1 MLSSKGIGD
10 SGIKTGPGLAMEIPL
25 FNSGQGRI
33 SRAEV
38 ELEQAALQLA
48 ALRAQVESET
58 AAAAARLSQVAASLQ
73 RLRRELIPVAEQTLA
88 LSGKAYEAG
97 DIAYLDL
104 QSAKRPLLDLR
115 LREAVAEAAVARS
128 RAELD
133 RAVGRKL

>member
-25 FNSGQGRI
+25 FNRGQGRI
-33 SRAEV
+33 SRAEA

-115 LREAVAEAAVARS
+115 LREAVAEAAVARA